1 MYLFFFLLS
10 QDIHYWTDG
19 RIGDFVID
27 KPMILGHEGSG
38 VVRLIGENV
47 TGLEE
52 GDRVAI
58 EPGVPCSECS
68 LCRSGRY
75 NLCPQVKFAATPPIN
90 GSLAHFIVH
99 PARFL
104 YKLSPTISFD
114 EAALFEP
121 LSVGIHACRRGN
133 VSLGCTVFITGAGPV
148 GLMSMLVA
156 KASGAA
162 RVLIQD
168 IDADRLQVAKELGAD
183 RVILTHTEGDPKIS
197 AESIEADVC
206 IDATGVES
214 AIKACI
220 YGAKRGGV
228 VVLVGMGRPDI
239 SLPVLEISMREVDIR
254 GVFRYCNT
262 YPAARELVYSGK
274 VNLKRLVTHRFKMV
288 DALDAFE
295 TARNRVGKAIKVII
309 DCMPHPTQPIT
320 SQASTLAPP
329 MSTPL
334 PNIAN
339 TIQTGL
345 NTSLPTSLPTQ
356 VASVASV
363 TAVPTVPLA
372 MSTAAAAAA
381 VPPVPTPPQ
390 QNPPM
395 SWGDRE
401 S

>member
-1 MYLFFFLLS
+1 M
-10 QDIHYWTDG
+10 HYWTDG

-58 EPGVPCSECS
+58 EPGVPCSACS
-68 LCRSGRY
+68 HCRHGRY
-75 NLCPQVKFAATPPIN
+75 NLCPHVKFAATPPIN

-99 PARFL
+99 PAHFL
-104 YKLSPTISFD
+104 YKLPPMISFD
-114 EAALFEP
+114 QAALFEP

-133 VSLGCTVFITGAGPV
+133 VSLGSTVFITGAGPV
-148 GLMSMLVA
+148 GLMCMLVA

-162 RVLIQD
+162 RILIQD

-183 RVILTHTEGDPKIS
+183 RVILAHTEGDPKVSVEAI
-197 AESIEADVC
+197 AADVC
-206 IDATGVES
+206 IDASGVES

-228 VVLVGMGRPDI
+228 VVLVGMGHPDI

-262 YPAARELVYSGK
+262 YPAALELVSSGK
-274 VNLKRLVTHRFKMV
+274 VNLKRLVTHRFKMM

-309 DCMPHPTQPIT
+309 DCTPHPIQPIT
-320 SQASTLAPP
+320 SQANTLAPP
-329 MSTPL
+329 INNPL

-363 TAVPTVPLA
+363 ASVTAVPTVPLT

-381 VPPVPTPPQ
+381 VPPVPTPQQ

-395 SWGDRE
+395 PWGDRE